1 MGKSEDWVLAWIESF
16 GGVVILWT
24 KIAFPLIPS
33 TAIVLT
39 LHALPDCGSSQII
52 FNMPRFRSEPTFPI
66 VTDNDLPK
74 DEATISPSC
83 QLEPHEGH
91 LVPTP
96 IGFDP

>member
-1 MGKSEDWVLAWIESF
+1 MGKSEDWVLAGIESF

-24 KIAFPLIPS
+24 NSVPTSIPLQ
-33 TAIVLT
+33 LCQT

-52 FNMPRFRSEPTFPI
+52 FNMPCFRSEPTFPI